1 MVAGEVFTCPPSRK
15 AESAEILVPPKQ
27 TLLCASLSRRPR
39 GRLQPTTRGS
49 LWHFGGISV
58 GTVAGNSGLP
68 FHRTSEKPRRRWAAA
83 LSAAASLSL
92 LLCAM
97 PGTPVRADVVVNN
110 INVGE
115 GASDI
120 VVNPVTNTVYV
131 TTNDGLTIIN
141 GSTQA
146 TATAKVKTGGVPA
159 DRDGTR

>member
-1 MVAGEVFTCPPSRK
+1 
-15 AESAEILVPPKQ
+15 
-27 TLLCASLSRRPR
+27 
-39 GRLQPTTRGS
+39 
-49 LWHFGGISV
+49 
-58 GTVAGNSGLP
+58 
-68 FHRTSEKPRRRWAAA
+68 
-83 LSAAASLSL
+83 
-92 LLCAM
+92 M